1 MKKFLAIALATSALA
16 LTGAASA
23 QEEDPAVAFLGELN
37 ANLEARGEDIRVLKM
52 ELLGSGDGLN
62 MGRTVLAKDVG
73 NKQLGADWVPNDPR
87 RLSGSPGL
95 VYAIDGVETTFDL
108 PVFDQFDRV
117 RFGFEEWDTLG
128 CSNIG
133 ITEIDGGVVP
143 ANIGFIGALVG
154 AGDIPFFGADL
165 VHAGFKSNP
174 QILGFDPNGTIAA
187 NFTFVFTSG
196 GVATDI
202 DNNGRND
209 VALKETYYNDLFTY
223 TDDQSGAGID
233 LATVALH
240 ESGHALSRA
249 HFGDV
254 SVHKGRLK
262 TSPDAVMNAIYAG
275 PRRELLGPDKG
286 GHCSDWG
293 AWPNNN

>member
-233 LATVALH
+233 LATVALNQDTLC
-240 ESGHALSRA
+240 HARISEMSRSTRV
-249 HFGDV
+249 G
-254 SVHKGRLK
+254 
-262 TSPDAVMNAIYAG
+262 
-275 PRRELLGPDKG
+275 
-286 GHCSDWG
+286 
-293 AWPNNN
+293 